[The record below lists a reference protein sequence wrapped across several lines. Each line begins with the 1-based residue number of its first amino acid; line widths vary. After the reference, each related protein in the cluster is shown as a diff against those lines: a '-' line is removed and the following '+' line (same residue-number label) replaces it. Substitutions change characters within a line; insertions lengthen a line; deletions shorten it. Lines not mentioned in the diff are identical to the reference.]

1 MRWGKIVEAG
11 RSMEKEQNNRS
22 IGAIL
27 QEIALLLELK
37 GENPFKI
44 KAYANAARSIETLEE
59 DLKSIIQAG
68 RLKEIKGIGETI
80 EKQITE
86 LVNTG
91 RSPFH
96 EELKGSIP
104 SGLLEMLKIP
114 GLGPKKIRTLF
125 DALDIKTIGELE
137 YACLENRL
145 ITLQGFGQK
154 TQEKILQGIQQVR
167 RYQGR
172 FRYGEVIGAA
182 REMRQRLLT
191 HSKIERADLAGSIRR
206 KMEVVRNINLVLSS
220 PSPREALTAF
230 SKFPEV
236 EVVQFKDKTNG
247 RYSLLVRHR
256 GRSPGLSGACLFFRP
271 LLLYRKPQPLERH
284 GSTGNDP
291 WDGTYKRWT
300 LPERQTHSLQ
310 GGRGS
315 LWRHGT

>member
-1 MRWGKIVEAG
+1 
-11 RSMEKEQNNRS
+11 MEKEQSNKT

-37 GENPFKI
+37 SENPFKI

-59 DLKSIIQAG
+59 DLKSIIQAS

-80 EKQITE
+80 SKQITE

-104 SGLLEMLKIP
+104 SGLLEILKIP

-145 ITLQGFGQK
+145 ITLQGFGRK

-167 RYQGR
+167 KYQGR
-172 FRYGEVIGAA
+172 FRYGEVIG
-182 REMRQRLLT
+182 
-191 HSKIERADLAGSIRR
+191 G
-206 KMEVVRNINLVLSS
+206 
-220 PSPREALTAF
+220 
-230 SKFPEV
+230 
-236 EVVQFKDKTNG
+236 
-247 RYSLLVRHR
+247 
-256 GRSPGLSGACLFFRP
+256 PGNSAETPYPF
-271 LLLYRKPQPLERH
+271 
-284 GSTGNDP
+284 
-291 WDGTYKRWT
+291 
-300 LPERQTHSLQ
+300 
-310 GGRGS
+310 
-315 LWRHGT
+315 